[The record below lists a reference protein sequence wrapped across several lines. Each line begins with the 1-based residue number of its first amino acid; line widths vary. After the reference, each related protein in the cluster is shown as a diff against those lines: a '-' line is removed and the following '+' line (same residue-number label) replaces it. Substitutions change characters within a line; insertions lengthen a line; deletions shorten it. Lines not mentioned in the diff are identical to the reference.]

1 MGHYELP
8 GVGVFGTG
16 SNVGLLV
23 QSLRSHGFVVAA
35 IWSPTLDAALEAG
48 AALDVPFATNKV
60 DDVLLHRNVGLV
72 AVLCQPDL
80 HSQIAVKALGIGKH
94 VLCDVPVA
102 LNQGQVMKMVHAAQY
117 YPSLISVLAHGLR
130 YVPAFQELKR
140 RINAGY
146 AGHVAVCD
154 VNINYSIAHNNTS
167 SYSSPEYTTTN
178 ANSTYSST
186 TNSNPTQGYDWWC
199 SKLMGGGVL
208 SCIGSHVV
216 DILAYITGETATRA
230 HGITRTCTRTTQ
242 HVHGIRRID
251 SDHFCCFQL
260 HLTGGAVANVSLN
273 SHVPGPYLQQFVV
286 CGSKGRLTVRGAEL
300 YGQLVEDTQEKRLVE
315 AHGDGAQQAGLPGLV
330 QCLKAAFM
338 SGRDGS
344 ERPVSG
350 AATFEDGQ
358 YVQAVLDA
366 VRLSA
371 ATRQWEQVTVIQEDS
386 DSSVR
391 R

>member
-1 MGHYELP
+1 MSHELP

-16 SNVGLLV
+16 GNVGLLV
-23 QSLRSHGFVVAA
+23 QSLRSHGFTVAA
-35 IWSPTLDAALEAG
+35 IWSPTLDAALETE

-60 DDVLLHRNVGLV
+60 DEVLLHRNVGLV

-102 LNQGQVMKMVHAAQY
+102 LNQGQVMKMVHAALY
-117 YPSLISVLAHGLR
+117 YPSLISVLGHGLR

-140 RINAGY
+140 QIKAGY
-146 AGHVAVCD
+146 VGELAVCD
-154 VNINYSIAHNNTS
+154 VNIHYSIAHSNISSSSNYTS
-167 SYSSPEYTTTN
+167 TN
-178 ANSTYSST
+178 D
-186 TNSNPTQGYDWWC
+186 NSNYTSNSEQGYDWWC

-216 DILAYITGETATRA
+216 DILAFITGETATRA
-230 HGITRTCTRTTQ
+230 HGVTRTCTRTTR
-242 HVHGIRRID
+242 HVRGIRRID

-260 HLTGGAVANVSLN
+260 QLTGGAVVNVSLN
-273 SHVPGPYLQQFVV
+273 SHVPGPYNQQLVV
-286 CGSKGRLTVRGAEL
+286 CGSKGRLTVRGAAL
-300 YGQLVEDTQEKRLVE
+300 YGQLQEDTHEKLLVE
-315 AHGDGAQQAGLPGLV
+315 AQGDGAQQAGLPGLV
-330 QCLKAAFM
+330 QALKEAFS

-344 ERPVSG
+344 ERPVVG
-350 AATFEDGQ
+350 AATFLDGQ

-366 VRLSA
+366 VRLST
-371 ATRQWEQVTVIQEDS
+371 ATRQWEQVTVMQEDS
-386 DSSVR
+386 DSGMR